1 MRIYKGIFVLAFMA
15 ALVPNVWGGIGAF
28 LTALA
33 VWAFVKRRDLEAWV
47 GTGLTKKGKGE
58 GFMAIRCGGPLSGG
72 GSDVP
77 ADHRARAAA
86 HGGVAGRG
94 PAPLVGAI
102 GRMCEAQPWK

>member
-77 ADHRARAAA
+77 ADHCARAAA
-86 HGGVAGRG
+86 HGGVAGYLRWG
-94 PAPLVGAI
+94 
-102 GRMCEAQPWK
+102 